1 MREAG
6 VPGGRRRRQD
16 LWEVALGSDPYTY
29 PEEVTPMFKELT
41 EELLDLTVVE
51 KGYRN
56 ALYAANDAGGGG
68 PRCSSSTSTCELC
81 ISLCCS
87 WGDD

>member
-1 MREAG
+1 
-6 VPGGRRRRQD
+6 
-16 LWEVALGSDPYTY
+16 
-29 PEEVTPMFKELT
+29 MFKELT

-56 ALYAANDAGGGG
+56 ALYAANDSGGGG
-68 PRCSSSTSTCELC
+68 PRCSASTSTCELC

-87 WGDD
+87 WGD

>member
-1 MREAG
+1 
-6 VPGGRRRRQD
+6 
-16 LWEVALGSDPYTY
+16 
-29 PEEVTPMFKELT
+29 MFKELT